1 MDVSDNWGTPRQD
14 TGIAFHASRDHIS
27 QLVLGGDVLGHP
39 SGAPA
44 RGCRGSPPPACWIGR
59 RSRQLHK
66 AASTPCS
73 FHSLFSLR
81 MRGLDGISL
90 LGGCPASFT
99 LEPTRSPPIRRPP
112 RPPGFP
118 SGPAGRPGGLCSHL
132 CRHKGRL
139 SPEAQGPRS
148 PATRFLHGP
157 LEPLWPVP
165 AILQPLHRILDT
177 QVPGPQCGWAPHTPF
192 ARILISEASKM
203 FNKMPSVL
211 LP

>member
-99 LEPTRSPPIRRPP
+99 LEPTRCPPIRRPP

-118 SGPAGRPGGLCSHL
+118 SRPAGRPGGLCSHL

-139 SPEAQGPRS
+139 SPEAQGLR
-148 PATRFLHGP
+148 AAFACH
-157 LEPLWPVP
+157 
-165 AILQPLHRILDT
+165 
-177 QVPGPQCGWAPHTPF
+177 QVPPRPSGAPLASPCHPSAPPQDPGYSGPRATVRMGTPHPICPNT
-192 ARILISEASKM
+192 
-203 FNKMPSVL
+203 NK
-211 LP
+211 